1 MLGILSTNKISYEFI
16 IISKHLNPKTI
27 FVFREKKEQKNI
39 HHFLHKKSLISN
51 GANKDASEASIR
63 VSFFLSVAR
72 KKAKRNEY
80 IKFAFCKNGDHLCY
94 TKVPLDLYF
103 CKNGDQIIQ
112 KLPPKK

>member
-1 MLGILSTNKISYEFI
+1 MLNNLWPQYTLLLRY
-16 IISKHLNPKTI
+16 LM
-27 FVFREKKEQKNI
+27 KEN
-39 HHFLHKKSLISN
+39 
-51 GANKDASEASIR
+51 
-63 VSFFLSVAR
+63 FFFSSVAR

-112 KLPPKK
+112 KLPPKSNLGTFGTFKIVPLDLYFYKNGNQMIQNMPPKK